1 MNQNIVDIK
10 QKCQD
15 LESITESM
23 KTEINGIDSLY
34 KKKIYTEDRKMIQ
47 SLKDELNNLIK
58 ENKDKKT
65 NNKEMSKAIKVDK

>member
-1 MNQNIVDIK
+1 
-10 QKCQD
+10 
-15 LESITESM
+15 M

-47 SLKDELNNLIK
+47 SLKDELNNLIQ

-65 NNKEMSKAIKVDK
+65 KNKEMSKAIKVDK